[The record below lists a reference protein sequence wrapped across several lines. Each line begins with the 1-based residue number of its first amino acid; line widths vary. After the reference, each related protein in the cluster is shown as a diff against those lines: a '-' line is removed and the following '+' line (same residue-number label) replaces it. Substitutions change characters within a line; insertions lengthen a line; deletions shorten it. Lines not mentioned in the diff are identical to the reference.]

1 MLRLRLARSA
11 GFCFGVRRAIDIA
24 LKAAGGEAPVYML
37 GNIVHNEYVVDQI
50 RQTGIRVVEDLDA
63 IPPGSTLLMRAH
75 GTTPEIYRIAAER
88 GLRIVDATCP
98 MVLEIHRIARKLEE
112 EGYEVVIIGDH
123 NHDEVRG
130 IAAQV
135 SRPLVVSGPGDVP
148 GEGWRSNRLGVVV
161 QSTQNLENVQAIIAR
176 LVPACRELRFI
187 DTICK
192 PTTDHQNEIRRMPLE
207 NDVVVVVGSFTSA
220 NTRRLAEL
228 SAAANPRTHHVQT
241 ASELETAWFRGIG
254 SVGVTAGAS
263 TPDILIQDVLEQ
275 IRRFRPDAVVEI
287 DPGSAGDIAVEAP
300 GSAGGGT

>member
-24 LKAAGGEAPVYML
+24 IKAAGGEAPVYML

-75 GTTPEIYRIAAER
+75 GTTPEIYRKAAER

-98 MVLEIHRIARKLEE
+98 MVLEIHRIVRKLEE
-112 EGYEVVIIGDH
+112 EGYEVVIIGDQ

-135 SRPLVVSGPGDVP
+135 SRPLVVSGPADVP

-161 QSTQNLENVQAIIAR
+161 QSTQNLENVQAIISR

-207 NDVVVVVGSFTSA
+207 NDAVVVVGSFTSA

-228 SAAANPRTHHVQT
+228 SVAANPRTHHVQT
-241 ASELETAWFRGIG
+241 ASELEAAWFEGIG

-263 TPDILIQDVLEQ
+263 TPDVLIRDVLDR
-275 IRRFRPDAVVEI
+275 IRDFRPDTVV
-287 DPGSAGDIAVEAP
+287 DPDERVSPEGAEAEP
-300 GSAGGGT
+300 TATGGRP

>member
-1 MLRLRLARSA
+1 MKIQVAQSA

-24 LKAAGGEAPVYML
+24 LQAARTEQDVYML
-37 GNIVHNEYVVDQI
+37 GEIVHNESVVDQI
-50 RQTGIRVVEDLDA
+50 QRAGIRVVDRIDD
-63 IPPGSTLLMRAH
+63 IPAGVLLFRAH
-75 GTTPEIYRIAAER
+75 GSTPETYAEAEAR
-88 GLRIVDATCP
+88 GLKIVDATCP
-98 MVLEIHRIARKLEE
+98 MVLEIHRIVRKLEE
-112 EGYEVVIIGDH
+112 EGYEVVIIGDQ

-135 SRPLVVSGPGDVP
+135 SRPLVVSGPADVP

-161 QSTQNLENVQAIIAR
+161 QSTQNLENVQAIISR

-207 NDVVVVVGSFTSA
+207 NDAVVVVGSFTSA

-228 SAAANPRTHHVQT
+228 SVAANPRTHHVQT
-241 ASELETAWFRGIG
+241 ASELEAAWFEGIG

-263 TPDILIQDVLEQ
+263 TPDVLIRDVLDR
-275 IRRFRPDAVVEI
+275 IRDFRPDTVV
-287 DPGSAGDIAVEAP
+287 DPDERVSPEGAEAEP
-300 GSAGGGT
+300 TATGGRP